1 MTGVAPMAKR
11 KLKALAVLTSTVASI
26 IISLWFC
33 WLAAPLQAQGN
44 TPQRRLEIASV
55 DISGFPQVGLNLIAT
70 DAQSQPLRDLGGLQV
85 RENSVPIDEFNVVPL
100 TAGVN
105 LHLIVDANQR
115 IQEAED
121 ESGITRLQKVKDSI
135 LLYAGRFMDLAQRD
149 HITVIV
155 PDEDGGRLLVADES
169 EPSALIDAVRA
180 YDPGR
185 LPQSDPHALLDL
197 ALEQIAT
204 ERSSGRFQAIVLYT
218 DAAGLNSFRF
228 PSLIERARELQT
240 PIFILLL
247 GGVQPN
253 EDALQE
259 AADLA
264 EATRGSVAHMPAATD
279 SSELL
284 QVVADNG
291 VQSQVIYR
299 SNLTR
304 SGVYSVSVTLNQQ
317 RDDARLDLA
326 IAPPEIRLRVPQTTI
341 MRAGVQPDA
350 PLEDLQPSV
359 QPVELLVTWPD
370 GLPRSLQGAS
380 LLAGGEAQDA
390 PFFTA
395 ATPGEGAL
403 LQFDWSIRDLNAGR
417 YALSAVVTDTLGIAA
432 RSNTVE
438 VAIELARPD
447 PRPTPQPTAT
457 PSPFQFVREML
468 PPISL
473 TEIVRPYVA
482 PVGGLLLLV
491 LVFFGVWRRRQS
503 TAEPAT
509 APAAPAEHGMPD
521 DVEEAP
527 VAARRERVFL
537 RSVPDGQTFA
547 VEEANVTVGRQEEQ
561 VQLHLSDDSVSPLH
575 ARIRRRGGDYWL
587 YDEGSQQG
595 TLLNHERLG
604 LAPRLLRHGDEIQI
618 GRLRFVF
625 LVVKVGDDEVAH
637 IGRDDEEDKA

>member
-1 MTGVAPMAKR
+1 MAKR
-11 KLKALAVLTSTVASI
+11 KLKVLAALICAVVFIVGFWWL
-26 IISLWFC
+26 C

-44 TPQRRLEIASV
+44 APQRRLEIASI
-55 DISGFPQVGLNLIAT
+55 DISGFPQVALNLIAT
-70 DAQSQPLRDLGGLQV
+70 DAQSRPLRDLGGLQV

-155 PDEDGGRLLVADES
+155 PDDDGGRLLIADES
-169 EPSALIDAVRA
+169 DPSALIDAVRA

-197 ALEQIAT
+197 ALEEVAAQ
-204 ERSSGRFQAIVLYT
+204 RSSGRFQAIVLYT

-228 PSLIERARELQT
+228 PPLVERARELQT

-291 VQSQVIYR
+291 VQSQVAYR

-304 SGVYSVSVTLNQQ
+304 SGVYSVSVTLNRQ
-317 RDDARLDLA
+317 RDDARLELA
-326 IAPPEIRLRVPQTTI
+326 LAPPEIRLRAPQTTI
-341 MRAGVQPDA
+341 VRAGVEPDA

-359 QPVELLVTWPD
+359 QPVELLIAWPD

-390 PFFTA
+390 PFFSA
-395 ATPGEGAL
+395 ATPGAGEL

-417 YALSAVVTDTLGIAA
+417 YALSAVVTDTLGIVA

-457 PSPFQFVREML
+457 PQPLQFIRELL
-468 PPISL
+468 PPLSL
-473 TEIVRPYVA
+473 TETVRPFVA
-482 PVGGLLLLV
+482 PAGALLLLV
-491 LVFFGVWRRRQS
+491 LVFFGVWRRRQA
-503 TAEPAT
+503 TADVAM
-509 APAAPAEHGMPD
+509 APAARADHGPPD
-521 DVEEAP
+521 DVAEAP
-527 VAARRERVFL
+527 VAARRQRVFL
-537 RSVPDGQTFA
+537 RSVPDGRTVA
-547 VEEANVTVGRQEEQ
+547 LDEANVTIGREEKQ
-561 VQLHLSDDSVSPLH
+561 VQLHLPDDSVSPLH
-575 ARIRRRGGDYWL
+575 ARIRRRDGDYWL

-604 LAPRLLRHGDEIQI
+604 LAPRLLKHGDEIQI
-618 GRLRFVF
+618 GRVRFVF

-637 IGRDDEEDKA
+637 VGREDEGNGA